1 MISLREAKYDPVHD
15 AQRHFRGL
23 LDSMAHPGQIR
34 DLDCQPLAP
43 PDGLDPAGAATAL
56 ALLNRDC
63 SFAAYGYSEA
73 VIDYLRQNTRSPV
86 ARSGSEAEYLLFA
99 RDSVDL
105 VVLASADT
113 GDPAYPETG
122 ATVLIQVEALDSGG
136 LGAGALT
143 VTLQGPGVDGS
154 IRFQMSGVSSAVLGI
169 LREKN
174 DEYPL
179 GVDTIFTCG
188 ERLVSMPR
196 SSRLRWE

>member
-1 MISLREAKYDPVHD
+1 MISPREAKYDPVHD

-43 PDGLDPAGAATAL
+43 ADGLDPAAAAVTL

-63 SFAAYGYSEA
+63 TFAAFGYPDA
-73 VIDYLRQNTRSPV
+73 VIDYLRQNTRCPL

-105 VVLASADT
+105 AVLASANT

-122 ATVLIQVEALDSGG
+122 ATVLIQVNALAPGG
-136 LGAGALT
+136 LGADTLT